1 MLLLSPSQC
10 KDMKVKEY
18 LDNSQ
23 SAMREALRLWHTR
36 NPRAATFRALLEITL
51 KLSHEYARNIDSE
64 RKKIVAGNICHYIRE
79 NIPSQK
85 HKSAHYN

>member
-1 MLLLSPSQC
+1 MLLLSPSEC

-18 LDNSQ
+18 LNNSQ

-51 KLSHEYARNIDSE
+51 KLNKE
-64 RKKIVAGNICHYIRE
+64 IVADNICHYIRE

-85 HKSAHYN
+85 HESAHYN